1 MFFDSIKQVN
11 HHSQRKAYV
20 VHRLAFFVM
29 WPVTQLQR
37 QDNLSRPKKIINEDS
52 VSRDTAA
59 TLKNCGKDNSFKDFE
74 NIFRTVIMICICF

>member
-59 TLKNCGKDNSFKDFE
+59 TLKNCGKDNSFKGFE

>member
-29 WPVTQLQR
+29 WPVTRLQR